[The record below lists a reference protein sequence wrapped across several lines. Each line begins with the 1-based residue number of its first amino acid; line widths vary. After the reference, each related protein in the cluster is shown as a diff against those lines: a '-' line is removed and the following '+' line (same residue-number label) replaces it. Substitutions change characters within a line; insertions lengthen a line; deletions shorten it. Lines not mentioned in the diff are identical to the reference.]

1 MISGYIKLNSDIQKS
16 MQLIIDVQMSSKE
29 QLMGIEQINDAVNT
43 LDQQTQNNANIANM
57 THQIAQNTLEIA
69 QEVVSSTNT
78 KKFIGV

>member
-1 MISGYIKLNSDIQKS
+1 

-29 QLMGIEQINDAVNT
+29 QLMGIEQINDAVNN

-78 KKFIGV
+78 KKFADS

>member
-1 MISGYIKLNSDIQKS
+1 
-16 MQLIIDVQMSSKE
+16 MSSKE

>member
-1 MISGYIKLNSDIQKS
+1 
-16 MQLIIDVQMSSKE
+16 
-29 QLMGIEQINDAVNT
+29 MGIEQINDAVNN

-78 KKFIGV
+78 KKFVDS

>member
-1 MISGYIKLNSDIQKS
+1 

-29 QLMGIEQINDAVNT
+29 QLMWIEQINDAVNN

-78 KKFIGV
+78 KKFADS